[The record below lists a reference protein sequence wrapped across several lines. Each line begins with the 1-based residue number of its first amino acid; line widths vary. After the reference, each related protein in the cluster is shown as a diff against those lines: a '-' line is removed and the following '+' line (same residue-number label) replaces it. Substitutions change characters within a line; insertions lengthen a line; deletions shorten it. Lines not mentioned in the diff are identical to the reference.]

1 MLLAELEFHHSR
13 KIAPTRRLALGN
25 SYLPRHSSP
34 GNGAMLLAGVVG
46 RFLPEVDQE
55 FQEEFHR
62 VLSKVQR
69 GERVA
74 QPCLR
79 HRFQEDT
86 VGLTRTRHRLSS
98 IDEKLRFSFGRSDA
112 APEQNVLAAAYV
124 VGEFAYSDRPVT
136 MNLIR
141 KAAKWKGNIGADF
154 ISYLLGHHKK
164 YVVDIGHD
172 DSVSWAL
179 SILGLGHPIP
189 ERREIKQ
196 QFRRLLRT
204 THPDTG
210 DSNQNFDVA
219 QRISDLSEARRILL
233 R

>member
-1 MLLAELEFHHSR
+1 VLLAELEFHHSR

-25 SYLPRHSSP
+25 SYLPRHP
-34 GNGAMLLAGVVG
+34 PLGNGAMLLAGVVG

-55 FQEEFHR
+55 FQAEFHR
-62 VLSKVQR
+62 VLFKVQR

-79 HRFQEDT
+79 HRFQEDM
-86 VGLTRTRHRLSS
+86 VGLSRTRHRLSS
-98 IDEKLRFSFGRSDA
+98 VNGKLRFSFGRSDA

-124 VGEFAYSDRPVT
+124 VGRFAYSDRPIT

-141 KAAKWKGNIGADF
+141 KATKWGDEIGGDF

-164 YVVDIGHD
+164 YVIDTGHD

-179 SILGLGHPIP
+179 SILDLRHPIP

-204 THPDTG
+204 AHPDTG
-210 DSNQNFDVA
+210 DSNRNFDVA